1 MTDEPLDPG
10 TPEGPRRRTYEP
22 PSEEAAF
29 TGSLPLIDE
38 PPEDAE
44 PSTPRNIPDPPVR
57 TSLSEAD
64 ILQTF
69 QDPSAGSTGEM
80 IAELERQV
88 FLKEE
93 EEEAFASWA
102 QIVRHLRGEEAEPYI
117 AHQRIIFDG
126 GDPGPLEEVE
136 ADAHLDSD
144 EAVATDASTDDAATD
159 DGDTD
164 EAGADE
170 VEHDADLVDS
180 APPEN
185 EVVPEDDSEPDVS
198 ESDEAP
204 EEQATD
210 SATDAEAEPDT
221 TDRWPLPQAESPDDA
236 APAPGLGLTVPMAAA
251 SWWGLGLPVAAV
263 IAGGYLSFRG
273 LGILESVVVLGAL
286 ALVTGIMVGV
296 LSHQGFRRGHT
307 TQDLLTGSFGK
318 SGAIAPSLLIALI
331 QVAVV
336 TYLLWWASD
345 LLVDIVSGAGLWPYE
360 RWIGQAGAWAI
371 LVAVTAALSLIG
383 PRVVQGAV
391 LAGSGAALVALILVV
406 VQGLPTLD
414 TALDWSW
421 STPWMTVVSAGSL
434 LLALATL
441 VVVFGAADLA
451 TLRPSSS
458 SRFGGVLS
466 AVALVLPFGA
476 LAVVASWM
484 AQSSPVVALGLLAN
498 PVGTFTEDA
507 PAFYPAIAI
516 IAGVVPLV
524 SGAALLARSAGQ
536 VARTLRVPGPSRAH
550 TAVVIAVV
558 AVAGTLTLVFALDLT
573 DFVVDLGLTLGVVGV
588 TAAAILAKEWAV
600 LGPQKPAE
608 APSVRAATLVAF
620 VLPVAVGLGLIDSSV
635 SWLAWQGYLFPL
647 LELAGLVDLSPAAP
661 GILVAFVL
669 AGIISGIGAIA
680 SWLRFRKSAA
690 VDAS

>member
-210 SATDAEAEPDT
+210 SATESEAEPDT

-391 LAGSGAALVALILVV
+391 
-406 VQGLPTLD
+406 
-414 TALDWSW
+414 
-421 STPWMTVVSAGSL
+421 
-434 LLALATL
+434 
-441 VVVFGAADLA
+441 
-451 TLRPSSS
+451 
-458 SRFGGVLS
+458 
-466 AVALVLPFGA
+466 
-476 LAVVASWM
+476 
-484 AQSSPVVALGLLAN
+484 
-498 PVGTFTEDA
+498 
-507 PAFYPAIAI
+507 
-516 IAGVVPLV
+516 
-524 SGAALLARSAGQ
+524 
-536 VARTLRVPGPSRAH
+536 
-550 TAVVIAVV
+550 
-558 AVAGTLTLVFALDLT
+558 
-573 DFVVDLGLTLGVVGV
+573 
-588 TAAAILAKEWAV
+588 
-600 LGPQKPAE
+600 
-608 APSVRAATLVAF
+608 
-620 VLPVAVGLGLIDSSV
+620 
-635 SWLAWQGYLFPL
+635 
-647 LELAGLVDLSPAAP
+647 
-661 GILVAFVL
+661 
-669 AGIISGIGAIA
+669 
-680 SWLRFRKSAA
+680 
-690 VDAS
+690 